1 MSYSKDRLTTDA
13 AYNATL
19 GAKFLGEQISKF
31 DGSYVL
37 TFTGYNAGPTRANEW
52 VAKYGDPRGKP
63 LDEVVDWIERIPY
76 TETRNYV
83 QRVMENYEVY
93 KARLT
98 GKAQIESDLT
108 AGRRG

>member
-1 MSYSKDRLTTDA
+1 MA
-13 AYNATL
+13 
-19 GAKFLGEQISKF
+19 
-31 DGSYVL
+31 
-37 TFTGYNAGPTRANEW
+37 TRAASR
-52 VAKYGDPRGKP
+52 V
-63 LDEVVDWIERIPY
+63 DEVVDWIERIPY

-108 AGRRG
+108 SGRRR